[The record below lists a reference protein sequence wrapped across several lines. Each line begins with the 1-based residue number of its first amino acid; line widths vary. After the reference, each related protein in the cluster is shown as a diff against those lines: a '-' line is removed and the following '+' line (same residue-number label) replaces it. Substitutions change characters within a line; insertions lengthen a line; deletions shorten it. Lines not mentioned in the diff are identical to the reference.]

1 MSKITMDQIAAMNIS
16 FQFYSLDYFLESVA
30 KIGFRNVDLWTG
42 YPHMLLDEDYPKQF
56 CEIRKKCDGLGLKVA
71 NVTPKV
77 IGWPLNIADENEKIR
92 SRAVDYLKRAID
104 AAEILGAPSLQL
116 VPGTGLYDK
125 PVEEAWNRSR
135 NSLIQIADY
144 ASQAGKQ
151 LALEAIQIVESN
163 LVGDKESL
171 ARMVAEVD
179 SPALGAVVDTTH
191 MEKNGETLD
200 EYFEVLGDKIKRVHL
215 NESNQLPWGAGN
227 APIQVYL
234 NQLNQAGY
242 QGPISIE
249 ICSKPHYLQPYT
261 SMKNTFDFISDALQR
276 QLLL

>member
-1 MSKITMDQIAAMNIS
+1 MSKISMDQIAAMNIS

-30 KIGFRNVDLWTG
+30 KIGFQNVDLWTG
-42 YPHMLLDEDYPKQF
+42 YPHMLLDEDYPQQLR
-56 CEIRKKCDGLGLKVA
+56 EIRQKCDDLGLKVA

-77 IGWPLNIADENEKIR
+77 IGWPLNIADESEKIR
-92 SRAVDYLKRAID
+92 TRAIDYLKRAID
-104 AAEILGAPSLQL
+104 GAQILGAPSLQL

-125 PVEEAWNRSR
+125 PVEEAWERSR
-135 NSLIQIADY
+135 NSLIQVADY
-144 ASQAGKQ
+144 AHQAGKQ

-163 LVGDKESL
+163 LVGNKDTL
-171 ARMVAEVD
+171 AKMVSEVN

-200 EYFEVLGDKIKRVHL
+200 DYFAVLGDKIKRVHL
-215 NESNQLPWGAGN
+215 NETNQLPWGAGN

-234 NQLNQAGY
+234 NQLNKAGY

-261 SMKNTFDFISDALQR
+261 SMKNTFDFVADALQR
-276 QLLL
+276 QL